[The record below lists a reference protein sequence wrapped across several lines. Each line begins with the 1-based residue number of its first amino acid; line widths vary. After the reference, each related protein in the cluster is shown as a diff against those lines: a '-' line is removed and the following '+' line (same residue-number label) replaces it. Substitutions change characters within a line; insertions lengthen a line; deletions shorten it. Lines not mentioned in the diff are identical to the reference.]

1 MRAAAWSHVADH
13 RCLVGHLGNGP
24 LAAAPVVR
32 LWAGQSKRTASGLW
46 MRRSNRKPMLSRR
59 GRPDGLLGRSP
70 GCENLEPFSAG
81 RAGLGG
87 VDHQDR
93 TRFGSD
99 GKFFVGQ
106 GQFADDGMVEP
117 FRPGTMGADIV
128 CRP

>member
-1 MRAAAWSHVADH
+1 
-13 RCLVGHLGNGP
+13 
-24 LAAAPVVR
+24 
-32 LWAGQSKRTASGLW
+32 

-87 VDHQDR
+87 VDLDDR
-93 TRFGSD
+93 RMIKSES
-99 GKFFVGQ
+99 KFFVGQ